1 LPGVYAKAPL
11 SLSAVFL
18 FPGAIFFDLVPSV
31 TVASIVGTLL
41 WLDGSTL
48 VEQEERKK
56 RPVGVV
62 ALENIQLLFL
72 LSAAIATPYCPK
84 IIGIKEDLPLTI
96 ITTPP

>member
-1 LPGVYAKAPL
+1 M
-11 SLSAVFL
+11 SLAL
-18 FPGAIFFDLVPSV
+18 AECRI

-48 VEQEERKK
+48 VELEERKK